1 MTTGSPITGEPAGR
15 FITVEGIEG
24 SGKSTQVRYI
34 QAFLQSAGKRVVA
47 TREPGGTPVGEAL
60 RALLLDPSYEAMASD
75 TELLMVFAARAEHI
89 AKLIRPAVAR
99 GEWVVCDRFTD
110 ATYAYQ
116 GGGRGI
122 AASRIAQ
129 LEQWVQDG
137 LRPDLTVL
145 LDISEE
151 QGLARAHA
159 RGARDRF
166 EREAQKF
173 FARIRTAYL
182 SQAKREPR
190 RYRVVDAAQG
200 VSAVQ
205 ADIASILKPFL

>member
-1 MTTGSPITGEPAGR
+1 MTTSSPTTGQPAGR

-60 RALLLDPSYEAMASD
+60 RELLLDPSYEAMASE

-129 LEQWVQDG
+129 LEQWVQHG

-166 EREAQKF
+166 EREAQRF
-173 FARIRTAYL
+173 FERIRTAYL
-182 SQAKREPR
+182 SQAKREPQ